1 MLLILVTVKLLIRRK
16 QEGYTA
22 EIYLGVRKVGD
33 TDNLPLEHD
42 YSGKL
47 FC

>member
-1 MLLILVTVKLLIRRK
+1 MSLILVTVKLLIGEK
-16 QEGYTA
+16 QVGYTA
-22 EIYLGVRKVGD
+22 EIYLGVRKVWD